1 MYATRGVV
9 HYYFCASMP
18 HAHAHFATPK
28 HAEVDRGLSR
38 LPAYDVSNALLIG
51 SAYILQSIT
60 ADPKLH
66 S

>member
-1 MYATRGVV
+1 
-9 HYYFCASMP
+9 MP